1 MTTNPRSRALNAALT
16 GLTTAAYYAVPDVTP
31 SRAARGWLKAACLVA
46 GVALAA
52 SVPESREG
60 WRKLRSTWQEGV
72 AGDGALGTDGALGAD
87 DARGTDHAPGAD
99 DAPGTR
105 AVDGSAA
112 VTDED
117 ASASRKTAV
126 AVVGVALLVAST
138 ALTVAGEKWLFR
150 RGEARS
156 AAGVRFA
163 HTRTGLALGALSV
176 ALSLVPD
183 PSERA

>member
-46 GVALAA
+46 GAALTAA
-52 SVPESREG
+52 EPESRDG
-60 WRKLRSTWQEGV
+60 LRKLRSTWREGV
-72 AGDGALGTDGALGAD
+72 AKDDALGTDDAAVTDGAA
-87 DARGTDHAPGAD
+87 ATD

-112 VTDED
+112 VTDEH

-126 AVVGVALLVAST
+126 AVVGVALLAAST

-150 RGEARS
+150 RGEARA